1 MTASL
6 ELPLGTYR
14 ALGLPDQQDLTYRV
28 TAPDRRFSVAGL
40 PRHRDGSQMTASGDA
55 DEVAKARKLFD
66 QMRLGPYPEPTG
78 DEFDLFYAI
87 ATEVQ
92 WPKTWAGGE
101 LDVKTRSL
109 CTVAALIASGK
120 PQVHGH
126 IRAALAVGASRQEIA
141 DLITHIAFYAG
152 FPSAGNAVRAA
163 KEVFAE
169 LDGEDQP

>member
-1 MTASL
+1 MT
-6 ELPLGTYR
+6 
-14 ALGLPDQQDLTYRV
+14 Q
-28 TAPDRRFSVAGL
+28 
-40 PRHRDGSQMTASGDA
+40 ASGTP
-55 DEVAKARKLFD
+55 EEIAKARELFD
-66 QMRLGPYPEPTG
+66 RMGLGAYPEPTN

-87 ATEVQ
+87 ASTVQ

-109 CTVAALIASGK
+109 CTVAALVATGK

-141 DLITHIAFYAG
+141 DLITHVAFYAG

-169 LDGEDQP
+169 LDS